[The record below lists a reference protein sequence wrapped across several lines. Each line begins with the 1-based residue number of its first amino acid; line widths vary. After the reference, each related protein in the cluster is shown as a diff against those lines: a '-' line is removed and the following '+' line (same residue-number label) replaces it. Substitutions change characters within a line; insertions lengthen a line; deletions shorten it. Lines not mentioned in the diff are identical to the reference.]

1 MLGLA
6 KVSSNNSGTF
16 FVKRGLAILRRFLE
30 AFFRRPLLLL
40 LLIVLLPLVGLAITY
55 VLPRSYQAS
64 ASLWAFHRYDVIG
77 STGPE
82 SDLQSTPAETQATAL
97 TELLQVHA
105 FALSVAE
112 ATSLPSTLSASV
124 QANPAARDQ
133 ALVTNVSQVQVAAQ
147 AYNLFVITYTNTNP
161 SVAQQVVQAVIK
173 NFGLQSQGFSVVEGQ
188 QLLAGLQT
196 QLAKAKQDAAN
207 AVAAESKYIAAHP
220 SLSKIDL
227 LNDPQYQLLQAHA
240 QDTQAA
246 LTNVQTTIATINQ
259 QISAQGSGA
268 DNLFKVLDTPYVE
281 GVSRTKTYLMGGGVG
296 LGLALAGCLLYIIFA
311 ARGDRSVYTPL
322 DLQKVAGFPVV
333 MQLPYLTGKT
343 IPLLVEGVSPANMQ

>member
-1 MLGLA
+1 MLKLA
-6 KVSSNNSGTF
+6 SIVRVLSL
-16 FVKRGLAILRRFLE
+16 VKRELAVLRRILE
-30 AFFRRPLLLL
+30 VVFRRPLQLLVPIAL
-40 LLIVLLPLVGLAITY
+40 FPIVGLAVMY
-55 VLPRSYQAS
+55 VMPRSYEAS
-64 ASLWAFHRYDVIG
+64 ASLWAFHRYEVIG
-77 STGPE
+77 TTGPE

-112 ATSLPSTLSASV
+112 ATSLPSTLDASV

-133 ALVTNVSQVQVAAQ
+133 ALVTDVSKVQVAAQ
-147 AYNLFVITYTNTNP
+147 AYNLFVITYTNP
-161 SVAQQVVQAVIK
+161 DWRVAQQVVQAVIK

-220 SLSKIDL
+220 SLSKTDL
-227 LNDPQYQLLQAHA
+227 LNDPQYQLLQAQA
-240 QDTQAA
+240 EDAQAA
-246 LTNVQTTIATINQ
+246 LTNVQTNIATINEE
-259 QISAQGSGA
+259 IGAQGSGS
-268 DNLFKVLDTPYVE
+268 DNLFKVLDAPYVQ
-281 GVSRTKTYLMGGGVG
+281 GVSRTKTYLLGGGIG
-296 LGLALAGCLLYIIFA
+296 LGLALAGCLLYVIFA

-333 MQLPYLTGKT
+333 MQLPQLNTPDHAIG
-343 IPLLVEGVSPANMQ
+343 A